1 MQYFCD
7 INLNA
12 AFNMRGTREQVLC
25 KLKIN
30 GVDWKITLDAQ
41 EFGSFETAWCV
52 IVKKAHFFYF
62 VVGEDC
68 FVLSGKFARRP
79 VPTPQFTLRLVTRVD
94 FCIDDVKKINKF
106 FRGVE
111 TLPLKTLHGM
121 CQSTKEMGSKI
132 DCEFSVTQL
141 GDVGSKTT
149 DESFI
154 IEIGN

>member
-1 MQYFCD
+1 MQYFCTID
-7 INLNA
+7 PNT

-30 GVDWKITLDAQ
+30 GVNWKITSDTQ
-41 EFGSFETAWCV
+41 GFGNFETAYCV

-79 VPTPQFTLRLVTRVD
+79 VPTPQFTLKLVTRVV
-94 FCIDDVKKINKF
+94 FSIDDVKKINKF
-106 FRGVE
+106 LRGVE

-121 CQSTKEMGSKI
+121 CQSTKEIGSKI

-141 GDVGSKTT
+141 EEDTKTT
-149 DESFI
+149 DESFV